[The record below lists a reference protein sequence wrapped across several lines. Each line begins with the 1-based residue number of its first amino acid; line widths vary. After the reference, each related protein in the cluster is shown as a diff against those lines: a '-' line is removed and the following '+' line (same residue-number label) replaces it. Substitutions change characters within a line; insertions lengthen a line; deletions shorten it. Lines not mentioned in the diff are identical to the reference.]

1 MEEEKFEDN
10 MPFPWESEDQFSK
23 RYNDAYSIVH
33 NVSNYSIHPWDN
45 PFRWQNN
52 KEGMI
57 VGTTFNDELRFVPE
71 RLSSAYEE
79 YELMRCPDLF
89 RYTHYDSYLYCDVV
103 DELCAADFPVVAR
116 GFVGYLLPRMSYS
129 NFDSEIAYE
138 EYFIKRWEIFLASQK
153 RKPRHKR
160 IPQSEYMNQFI
171 SEERNL
177 INDSEDVYEYLTQ
190 IDIDN
195 IKEYIADFMAYISDR
210 LTANKMTA
218 CVEENKTESIS
229 QKKQKSQPTRSNK
242 SNAPQ
247 NNSQVEN
254 SRDESKFRE
263 YIPDTFDKDEIME
276 KLHILLD
283 GTYGAEVVK
292 VLRAAECLGYLKK
305 LPTFKPLI
313 AAFSCLSSNSKVE
326 TQRKNYGTY
335 KDTTYPKST
344 LQPYIDKLK
353 L

>member
-1 MEEEKFEDN
+1 
-10 MPFPWESEDQFSK
+10 MPFPWESEGQFSK

-33 NVSNYSIHPWDN
+33 NVSNYGIDPWDN
-45 PFRWQNN
+45 PFYWQNN
-52 KEGMI
+52 EKGII
-57 VGTTFNDELRFVPE
+57 VGNTFNDELRFVPE
-71 RLSSAYEE
+71 RFCYLYEE
-79 YELMRCPDLF
+79 YEQRGCPDLF
-89 RYTHYDSYLYCDVV
+89 KYTYYDPYSYCEVE

-116 GFVGYLLPRMSYS
+116 GFVGYLLPRMSYF

-171 SEERNL
+171 SEEKNL
-177 INDSEDVYEYLTQ
+177 INDLEDVYEYLTQ

-229 QKKQKSQPTRSNK
+229 QKKQKSQSTRSSK
-242 SNAPQ
+242 SNATH

-254 SRDESKFRE
+254 SRDETKFRE
-263 YIPDTFDKDEIME
+263 YIPETLDKDEIME

-292 VLRAAECLGYLKK
+292 VLRAAECLGFLKA
-305 LPTFKPLI
+305 LPKFKPLTD
-313 AAFSCLSSNSKVE
+313 AFFCVSSNSKRE
-326 TQRKNYGTY
+326 TQRKNYNTY
-335 KDTTYPKST
+335 KDTKYPKST